1 MEEIIQDLDRY
12 FQHARRTRLN
22 TFTSASVLAAN
33 ARKAIA
39 ALKKLLNDPEY
50 SSNARF
56 LEELIRGLS
65 KAEGIYEKYC
75 ETLNSEHRGNDQ
87 LFINLNHTLYNNLD
101 SFLQVFYHN
110 DSDLLRL

>member
-22 TFTSASVLAAN
+22 TFTSASVLASN
-33 ARKAIA
+33 ASKAIT
-39 ALKKLLNDPEY
+39 ALKKLLNDPEH
-50 SSNARF
+50 SREAPF

-75 ETLNSEHRGNDQ
+75 ESLNSAHKGNDQ

-110 DSDLLRL
+110 DPELL